1 MMGKNCILIIFL
13 VSILSVSTVSA
24 LNSED
29 IDFGPSLQILDSS
42 KRDIDISKP
51 ILNNI
56 DLSFK
61 LTLTNSLNYWICW
74 KNWYYTLKITK
85 VGETKNY
92 NIQESF
98 SGEECLPPNDKK
110 EIWILFKEYNEMKE
124 EQRIGKW
131 RIEPSASL
139 SNIECYESTTF
150 KKTSCWGS
158 PSFSGNMKEFEVVKE
173 EPTTH
178 PTFYNLWKWL
188 TTGYNF
194 IYGLLGFIFLL
205 ISVILGLKK
214 LFGK

>member
-1 MMGKNCILIIFL
+1 MREENRIIITILVCLF
-13 VSILSVSTVSA
+13 SVSSIFA
-24 LNSED
+24 LNVED

-42 KRDIDISKP
+42 KREIDISKP

-61 LTLTNSLNYWICW
+61 LTLTNSLNYWVCW
-74 KNWYYTLKITK
+74 KNWHYTLKITK

-131 RIEPSASL
+131 RIEPSAGL
-139 SNIECYESTTF
+139 SNIECYESATF
-150 KKTSCWGS
+150 KKISCWGS
-158 PSFSGNMKEFEVVKE
+158 PSFFGNMKEFEVVKE

-178 PTFYNLWKWL
+178 PTLDTLIKWL
-188 TTGYNF
+188 KTGYNI
-194 IYGLLGFIFLL
+194 IYAFLL
-205 ISVILGLKK
+205 FMVALLSVILGIRQLRR
-214 LFGK
+214 